1 MEYSYDNM
9 IYDDIKICQLKEGG
23 FRFGCDSLIL
33 AYFTKAKKNAVIAD
47 VGSGSG
53 IIATL
58 IAKIYKSNVEA
69 IELQKEMYECLL
81 QTIKLSNLEDKIKPI
96 NEDIRKIPKSTLYD
110 GIVCNPPY
118 RKEGTGKTA
127 KNSIANIAR
136 FSITMTMED
145 LVLYAKRSLK
155 HGGKLYF
162 SYDADMLIEALH
174 ICKSNNLEPK
184 RLMFLHKDIYSKA
197 KIAFVECSL
206 GGKSELLVEPPLFQQ
221 GDENIKKK
229 YNDIF
234 NGIWDK

>member
-1 MEYSYDNM
+1 
-9 IYDDIKICQLKEGG
+9 
-23 FRFGCDSLIL
+23 
-33 AYFTKAKKNAVIAD
+33 
-47 VGSGSG
+47 
-53 IIATL
+53 
-58 IAKIYKSNVEA
+58 
-69 IELQKEMYECLL
+69 
-81 QTIKLSNLEDKIKPI
+81 
-96 NEDIRKIPKSTLYD
+96 
-110 GIVCNPPY
+110 
-118 RKEGTGKTA
+118 
-127 KNSIANIAR
+127 
-136 FSITMTMED
+136 MTMED

-221 GDENIKKK
+221 GDENITKK